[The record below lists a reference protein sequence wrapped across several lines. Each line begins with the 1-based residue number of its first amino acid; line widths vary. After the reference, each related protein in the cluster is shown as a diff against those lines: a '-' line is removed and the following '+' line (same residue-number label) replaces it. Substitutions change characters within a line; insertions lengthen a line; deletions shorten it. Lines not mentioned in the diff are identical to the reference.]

1 MTPPSHSGASVYPAA
16 LLDGFSVFLVF
27 PKETS
32 SNVTPFAI
40 CAQMTEVSDSLVQD
54 TNHVLY
60 PFSCDTNIQVQVQ
73 TTLNLASLCMFKAS
87 PRFVA

>member
-1 MTPPSHSGASVYPAA
+1 MTPLSHSGASVYPAA

-32 SNVTPFAI
+32 NVTPFAI
-40 CAQMTEVSDSLVQD
+40 CVPMTEVSDSLVQD

-60 PFSCDTNIQVQVQ
+60 AFSCDTNIQVQVQ
-73 TTLNLASLCMFKAS
+73 TTLNLAHLCMFKAA
-87 PRFVA
+87 PRFVV